1 MSEQHNQHSLV
12 HANIDAD
19 DIGHNTSNNPSFDQ
33 ILAVRLSRRGLLKGG
48 FSLMAAS
55 VLGAGL
61 VACGDDDNSSS
72 NNNNDNNN
80 TNPTSL
86 SFTPVAKSLADALVI
101 PTGYTATVLYA
112 VGDPLNN
119 NIAAYKNDGT
129 DTDFDYRAGDHHDG
143 MYYFGLDTSTNKY
156 AASNADAG
164 LLCMNHE
171 NMTQIFLHTASEAAT
186 ARTAAEVRP
195 AAAADHSAPATPIHP
210 A

>member
-1 MSEQHNQHSLV
+1 MSEQHSQQNLV
-12 HANIDAD
+12 QANIDAD
-19 DIGHNTSNNPSFDQ
+19 DMGNNTSNNPSFDQ

-55 VLGAGL
+55 VLGTGL
-61 VACGDDDNSSS
+61 VACGGGGSSS
-72 NNNNDNNN
+72 SSSTDNNNNSGN

-112 VGDPLNN
+112 LGDPLNN

-143 MYYFGLDTSTNKY
+143 MHYFGLDTSTSK
-156 AASNADAG
+156 
-164 LLCMNHE
+164 
-171 NMTQIFLHTASEAAT
+171 
-186 ARTAAEVRP
+186 
-195 AAAADHSAPATPIHP
+195 
-210 A
+210 